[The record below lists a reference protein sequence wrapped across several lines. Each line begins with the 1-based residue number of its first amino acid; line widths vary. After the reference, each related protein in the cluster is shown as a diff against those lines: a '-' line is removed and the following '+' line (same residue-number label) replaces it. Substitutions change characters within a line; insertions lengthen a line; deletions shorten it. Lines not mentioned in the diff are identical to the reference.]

1 MTLTG
6 NFFVALFVSL
16 LVVPLCRKLAF
27 SAGYVA
33 KPSDERWHSETTAIF
48 GGVAIFVTVL
58 SCSVLLGLSGLPVV
72 LIVAASGM
80 FVLGLIDDI
89 WSLKPFTKLIVQI
102 VIAATLLFYE
112 YRLEWT
118 GSLIIDTLLTL
129 GWIVGISNA
138 FNLLDNMD
146 GLCAGVSVIVG
157 LTVLFTLLGQPDTGT
172 EINFLVILLGAT
184 LGFLVYNVSPASIFL
199 GDSGSLFL
207 GVCFAVLTL
216 QSGYLAG
223 GGQSN
228 ILSIVAA
235 PVLVLLVPI
244 ADTTLVSV
252 MRILH
257 GRRPSE
263 GGRDH
268 SSHRLVAIGLSER
281 AAVGVLWGLAALGG
295 LAGLGMQ
302 WLSGDWSSV
311 LAVVVV
317 LAIAIFG
324 IYLAQVRVYEGTESE
339 RKEFTTL
346 RPLTVNLAYKRQVA
360 EVILDVFLI
369 SLAYYAAYRVRF
381 EGVELA
387 ALYPSFLESLP
398 LVLAIQVIIL
408 LVTGAYRV
416 VWRHFGLMDAV
427 TLGKGVM
434 LGTLT
439 SVFVLVFVYRFENYS
454 RGVFIIYGALLI
466 LMLAGSRAS
475 FRIISESIRRGVQT
489 GDRLVIYGAGDGGV
503 AAMRE
508 LLNQNDCPY
517 QMLGFVDD
525 DTSKLRTWIHG
536 YPILGDYNGL
546 VSLLMSDAIDC
557 VVLGTRMIDSGRLSD
572 LEKLCAEHNVKLSRM
587 HVDFKSLVA
596 VS

>member
-1 MTLTG
+1 M
-6 NFFVALFVSL
+6 V
-16 LVVPLCRKLAF
+16 LVV
-27 SAGYVA
+27 
-33 KPSDERWHSETTAIF
+33 
-48 GGVAIFVTVL
+48 
-58 SCSVLLGLSGLPVV
+58 
-72 LIVAASGM
+72 AATGM
-80 FVLGLIDDI
+80 FLLGLIDDI

-102 VIAATLLFYE
+102 VIAATLLFFE

-129 GWIVGISNA
+129 AWIVGISNA

-157 LTVLFTLLGQPDTGT
+157 LTVLFTLMAQPNTGA

-184 LGFLVYNVSPASIFL
+184 LGFLVYNVAPASIFL

-207 GVCFAVLTL
+207 GVCLSVLTL
-216 QSGYLAG
+216 QSGYSAG

-302 WLSGDWSSV
+302 WLSEDWSTV
-311 LAVVVV
+311 LAVIVV

-324 IYLAQVRVYEGTESE
+324 IYLAQVRIYEGTESE

-346 RPLTVNLAYKRQVA
+346 RPLTVNLTYKRQVA

-369 SLAYYAAYRVRF
+369 SLAYYTAYRVRF

-408 LVTGAYRV
+408 LLTGAYRV

-427 TLGKGVM
+427 TLGKAVM

-475 FRIISESIRRGVQT
+475 FRIISESIRRGVQA

-508 LLNQNDCPY
+508 LLNQNDHPY

-546 VSLLMSDAIDC
+546 VSLVMSDAIDC

-572 LEKLCAEHNVKLSRM
+572 LEKLCAEHNVRLSRM